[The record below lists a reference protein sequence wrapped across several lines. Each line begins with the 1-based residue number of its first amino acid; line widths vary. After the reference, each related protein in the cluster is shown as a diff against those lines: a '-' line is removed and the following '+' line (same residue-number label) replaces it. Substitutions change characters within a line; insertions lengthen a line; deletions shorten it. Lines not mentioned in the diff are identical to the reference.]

1 MLDPVAQGPAQLLLT
16 AGVARRYYLDGQSKV
31 EIAAALGLS
40 RFKVARLL
48 DSARESG
55 LVRVEIG
62 YPGIIDVDLSGRVQD
77 MFGIRHA
84 VVLDVPGTDEV
95 ELRAHVGQAAAQLLQ
110 EIVTDRDI
118 LGLIWSRSVTSMA
131 AAMTALPAVPVV
143 QLCGALARSVV
154 GDENSVELVRQVA
167 RIARGPA
174 YYFYAPM
181 ILPDPATATALRRQ
195 PEVVSSFAQFATVT
209 LAVAGIGLWAPG
221 KSTVY
226 DSVDAAE
233 RAELSSLGVCAE
245 VAGVFMDADG
255 QLVTTRFAERVIGI
269 DGPALQRIPEV
280 IGVPYDHTKAPAVRA
295 ALRSGIITGLVT
307 HRSLAGALLQLGR

>member
-1 MLDPVAQGPAQLLLT
+1 M
-16 AGVARRYYLDGQSKV
+16 
-31 EIAAALGLS
+31 
-40 RFKVARLL
+40 
-48 DSARESG
+48 
-55 LVRVEIG
+55 
-62 YPGIIDVDLSGRVQD
+62 
-77 MFGIRHA
+77 
-84 VVLDVPGTDEV
+84 
-95 ELRAHVGQAAAQLLQ
+95 
-110 EIVTDRDI
+110 
-118 LGLIWSRSVTSMA
+118 
-131 AAMTALPAVPVV
+131 
-143 QLCGALARSVV
+143 
-154 GDENSVELVRQVA
+154 VRQVA

-195 PEVVSSFAQFATVT
+195 PEVASSFAQFATVT

-233 RAELSSLGVCAE
+233 RAELRSLGVCAE

-307 HRSLAGALLQLGR
+307 HRSLAAALLQLGR